1 MHLSLLFR
9 QESSDE
15 ITKREADKR
24 KTNRLDRHFRTAAR
38 MSGRIYMPLRTSQT
52 PSCTGLHASHLFL
65 CVRLCVCVCV
75 CVCMCVCQTGNRIL
89 QRYSLSLSLVVVI
102 EAEALAGTSDNIVVD
117 KGEFR
122 QVLNE
127 AVRIARSF
135 DDGLAPLAS
144 SFHHILYINMSYR
157 RNIYHMV

>member
-1 MHLSLLFR
+1 M
-9 QESSDE
+9 
-15 ITKREADKR
+15 
-24 KTNRLDRHFRTAAR
+24 
-38 MSGRIYMPLRTSQT
+38 
-52 PSCTGLHASHLFL
+52 
-65 CVRLCVCVCV
+65 
-75 CVCMCVCQTGNRIL
+75 
-89 QRYSLSLSLVVVI
+89 

-144 SFHHILYINMSYR
+144 SFHPYSVYQDVI
-157 RNIYHMV
+157 